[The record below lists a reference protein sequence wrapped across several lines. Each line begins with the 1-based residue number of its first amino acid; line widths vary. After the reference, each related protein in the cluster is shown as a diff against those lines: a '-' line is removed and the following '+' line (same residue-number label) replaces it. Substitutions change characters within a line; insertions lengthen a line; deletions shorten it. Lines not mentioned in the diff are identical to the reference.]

1 MLESPLDVV
10 CPTCNAAITGRCLE
24 KVKDGSQYIDKYH
37 PERITL
43 FEGLKLRG
51 TRN

>member
-1 MLESPLDVV
+1 MLDSPLDVV

-24 KVKDGSQYIDKYH
+24 KVRDGSQYIAEVH
-37 PERITL
+37 TERIEL

-51 TRN
+51 TSN